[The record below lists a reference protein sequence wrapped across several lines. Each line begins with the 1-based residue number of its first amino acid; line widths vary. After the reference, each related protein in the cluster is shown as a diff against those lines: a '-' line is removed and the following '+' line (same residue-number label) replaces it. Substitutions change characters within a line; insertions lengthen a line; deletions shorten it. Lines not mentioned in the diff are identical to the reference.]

1 MQHRRSGMPD
11 PSPVTKRHQ
20 LTTKSDRRISSIVK
34 CAASC
39 GRRADA
45 LTARD
50 RMSGQAVSAA
60 GAQWREIMD
69 DTSFDNI
76 ARRLGGLRSRRAA
89 LKTAGGAAA
98 VVFTALG
105 LETSA
110 RAQVSIENHCKVPG
124 LSCNKKKQCCGA
136 KKKSKEIVCDLSN
149 AGTGPRCCG

>member
-1 MQHRRSGMPD
+1 MQHRRSGIPD
-11 PSPVTKRHQ
+11 PSPVTFRHQ

-45 LTARD
+45 LTARV

-69 DTSFDNI
+69 DKTFDNI

-89 LKTAGGAAA
+89 LKTAGSAAA
-98 VVFTALG
+98 FAVFTALG
-105 LETSA
+105 RETPA
-110 RAQVSIENHCKVPG
+110 LADDGVGIENHCLVRG
-124 LSCNKKKQCCGA
+124 AICQKKKDCC
-136 KKKSKEIVCDLSN
+136 
-149 AGTGPRCCG
+149 

>member
-11 PSPVTKRHQ
+11 PSPVTFRHQ

-39 GRRADA
+39 GRRVEAP
-45 LTARD
+45 TARD

-69 DTSFDNI
+69 DKSFDNI

-98 VVFTALG
+98 AAIFTALG
-105 LETSA
+105 LQNSALAQGIQVTIEANCLVRGETC
-110 RAQVSIENHCKVPG
+110 Q
-124 LSCNKKKQCCGA
+124 KKKDCCG
-136 KKKSKEIVCDLSN
+136 
-149 AGTGPRCCG
+149 